1 MGGRWLQ
8 LLLRQNR
15 NRSRQPLAR
24 LPLLILLTATALALV
39 TLYTFYYTAAS
50 SGVRR
55 LGPEE
60 TMLASLRWGQWNITD
75 TASGSGSRPP
85 KILLWS
91 THFGI
96 SPDQHYGIRAA
107 LEKCPV
113 QCLLTENKLERS
125 EAHV

>member
-50 SGVRR
+50 SLTKLYSGIQQEKFGYFR
-55 LGPEE
+55 LPG
-60 TMLASLRWGQWNITD
+60 LNRNLFIRVQFRQDSLHQIV
-75 TASGSGSRPP
+75 
-85 KILLWS
+85 
-91 THFGI
+91 THDGCN
-96 SPDQHYGIRAA
+96 A
-107 LEKCPV
+107 
-113 QCLLTENKLERS
+113 N
-125 EAHV
+125 